1 MIHYI
6 FIRNVLILY
15 TFVLNFMILKHK
27 QFIKMYKIKH
37 LKHTIAYISLA
48 TPFI

>member
-27 QFIKMYKIKH
+27 KFIKIYKIKH